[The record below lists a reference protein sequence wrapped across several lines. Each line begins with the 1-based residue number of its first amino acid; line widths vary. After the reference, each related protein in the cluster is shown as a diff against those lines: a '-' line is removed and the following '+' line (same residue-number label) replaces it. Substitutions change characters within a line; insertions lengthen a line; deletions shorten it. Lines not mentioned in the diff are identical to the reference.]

1 MASRHLLIKIMT
13 VGEER
18 TVGDIA
24 AVPACVALS
33 LFAVPQA
40 VLKAHCVG
48 CDCDNQT
55 SVF

>member
-13 VGEER
+13 VGEGR
-18 TVGDIA
+18 AVGDVT
-24 AVPACVALS
+24 AVPACLALS
-33 LFAVPQA
+33 LFAVPQT

-48 CDCDNQT
+48 CDGDNQT